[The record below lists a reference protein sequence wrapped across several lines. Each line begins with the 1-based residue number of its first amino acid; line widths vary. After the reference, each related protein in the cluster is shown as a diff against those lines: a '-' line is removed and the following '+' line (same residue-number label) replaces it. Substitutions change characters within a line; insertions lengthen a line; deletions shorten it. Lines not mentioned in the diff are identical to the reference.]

1 MKCRRCQGLMV
12 LDKIYDPDG
21 QFLHIDIWRCLN
33 CGETVD
39 PTILQARKEKKTKE
53 DMTSPSVKTR

>member
-1 MKCRRCQGLMV
+1 MI

-21 QFLHIDIWRCLN
+21 QFLHIDVWRCLN

-39 PTILQARKEKKTKE
+39 PTILEARKEKKIKE
-53 DMTSPSVKTR
+53 ETSSSPGKAK

>member
-1 MKCRRCQGLMV
+1 MV

-33 CGETVD
+33 CGDTVD
-39 PTILQARKEKKTKE
+39 PTILQARNEKKNKE
-53 DMTSPSVKTR
+53 NTALSTVSAG